1 MSNAHFWPDGRT
13 RKPSN
18 PTIIYVENI
27 TEHPRFD
34 AWRQDRNVLINYR
47 EGVTGIVD
55 RNSKK
60 ATHYID
66 LPAVWE
72 LPLCERSF
80 ALLDKLFEV
89 CGVGKH
95 AYPSRLG
102 LEMMRAA
109 YPATEPL
116 LPVPQGDIWQA
127 LHDNMV
133 GGRVDTL
140 RSGETFPLAYE
151 TDMNSAYVW
160 GMLQTPKGYPQ
171 RIFGEPKRSPSYSFY
186 KWRYPTNYDW
196 ITAKAPILLPLG
208 PLPIRKN
215 ETVTYPIAGVYSGWY
230 WDIEAAQ
237 ARAAGVEMEAGYGL
251 TWDGGL
257 GDNFAVWANRMWKLR
272 QSYPELADLLKLVS
286 VAAIGALGATGEHAE
301 IVRLDEYPDCEPV
314 HSPQWGFSD
323 TYGVRRSE
331 AAPGGLL
338 QVSSYVRA
346 RVRCR
351 LYAAALPYAQT
362 GDLISTD
369 YDAIRTTRAGFEML
383 GLGGWKTKQLHNV
396 TVPNPRW
403 ILSDEKTRTPG
414 VTR

>member
-13 RKPSN
+13 RKPAN

-27 TEHPRFD
+27 TERPEFD
-34 AWRQDRNVLINYR
+34 AWRSDPNTKILYR
-47 EGVTGIVD
+47 EGVTGVTLKEGK
-55 RNSKK
+55 NS
-60 ATHYID
+60 THIID
-66 LPAVWE
+66 MLAVWG
-72 LPLCERSF
+72 LTPSGDSIY
-80 ALLDKLFEV
+80 LLDKLMQV
-89 CGVGKH
+89 CGVGTH

-109 YPATEPL
+109 YPEDEPL

-160 GMLQTPKGYPQ
+160 GMLQTPKGYPM
-171 RIFGEPKRSPSYSFY
+171 RIYGEPKRSPSYSLY
-186 KWRYPTNYDW
+186 KWRIPQN
-196 ITAKAPILLPLG
+196 LSLG
-208 PLPIRKN
+208 PLPIRLPN
-215 ETVTYPIAGVYSGWY
+215 NIVCYPMYGEDEGWY

-237 ARAAGVEMEAGYGL
+237 AQAQGVEMEAKNGF

-257 GDNFAVWANRMWKLR
+257 ADTFEPWARRMWALR
-272 QSYPELADLLKLVS
+272 QDHPELADLFKLVS

-323 TYGVRRSE
+323 TYGVRRTQ

-369 YDAIRTTRAGFEML
+369 YDAIRTTRAGFEMP

-403 ILSDEKTRTPG
+403 LVSDEKIRTPG
-414 VTR
+414 LSRA